1 MKYIIN
7 GIVSIVKLCIVL
19 YAVYYAIES
28 GLVEYVIKL
37 FWYDVWRITR
47 YIWYI
52 CMDLLWSNSVKC
64 NNIFN

>member
-28 GLVEYVIKL
+28 GIVE
-37 FWYDVWRITR
+37 RI
-47 YIWYI
+47 IN
-52 CMDLLWSNSVKC
+52 M
-64 NNIFN
+64 F

>member
-19 YAVYYAIES
+19 YAVYNAIES

-37 FWYDVWRITR
+37 F
-47 YIWYI
+47 
-52 CMDLLWSNSVKC
+52 
-64 NNIFN
+64 